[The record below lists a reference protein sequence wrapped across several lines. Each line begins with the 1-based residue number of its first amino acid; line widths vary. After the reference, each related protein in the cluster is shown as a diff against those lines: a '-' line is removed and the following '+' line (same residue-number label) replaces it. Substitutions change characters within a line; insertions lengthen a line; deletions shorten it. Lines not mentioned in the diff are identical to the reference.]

1 METAIIIVFLALLVF
16 AIGAIVGIVLVHT
29 TNRNVF
35 NHIEHNESSKHVPKI
50 HPLVKLIYTDFIQNG
65 TFNFII
71 AENKCTMYYKPLKI
85 EIWVTNNIEN
95 RKIWRCEDNDLLFNS
110 VDEKSLN
117 DLNNNLT
124 MLDKRILHKI
134 FTRVDEVNKE
144 FINKVFI

>member
-1 METAIIIVFLALLVF
+1 METTIIIVFLALLVF

-50 HPLVKLIYTDFIQNG
+50 HPLVKLIYTDFIHNG
-65 TFNFII
+65 TSNFII
-71 AENKCTMYYKPLKI
+71 TDNRCTMYYKPLKI
-85 EIWVTNNIEN
+85 AIWIANTIET
-95 RKIWRCEDNDLLFNS
+95 RRIWDCDDRDLLFNS
-110 VDEKSLN
+110 VSENSLN

-134 FTRVDEVNKE
+134 FERVDEVNKE